1 MVKAARAEPE
11 KGLKFLS
18 LPLEL
23 PGWVAVGASF
33 FEASVL

>member
-1 MVKAARAEPE
+1 MVKMTCAEPE

-23 PGWVAVGASF
+23 PGWVVVGASF